1 MSAAPAADIEVHLG
15 DLGFGRGAHLLVQ
28 RALAGLPS
36 GGRLAVSGRD
46 PALPVHLPAWCR
58 GRGHRVEWPAVGDRS
73 DLVAVIVRGTADDDR
88 WFGAERAGP
97 ALPSALSSRPP
108 ARWGLGARGALL
120 EAGGPEARF
129 DLDDRDLVWAD
140 VAPHLYAQAAARQ
153 WDPQT
158 AVPWDDPFALP
169 ADVEAAVVQ
178 VMTYLVENE
187 QAALVVPARFV
198 GRIHPHFREV
208 VQLLAVQMA
217 DEARHMEVFSRRA
230 LLRGA
235 ELGTSSAGGR
245 QSLFTLVAESDF
257 ALASFLLSV
266 LGEGSFVD
274 LLSFLHQFAPDPVTR
289 RVCWLAMQD
298 ERRHVVFGMAH
309 LEHQAQLDP
318 LLRDRLR
325 AAIHR
330 RHDALAD
337 TAGLNADVF
346 DALVVLAA
354 GGWHPDEVSAGFD
367 RVQALQHAMDQ
378 GRQRRLVRLGF
389 RPDEAAALSALHT
402 RNFM

>member
-1 MSAAPAADIEVHLG
+1 MSQTDEV
-15 DLGFGRGAHLLVQ
+15 DLGPLSFADGAHLLVQ
-28 RALAGLPS
+28 RGLASLPA
-36 GGRLAVSGRD
+36 GGRLAVRGHD
-46 PALPVHLPAWCR
+46 PALRVDLPAWCR
-58 GRGHRVEWPAVGDRS
+58 SRGHRVEWPDGAQLAV
-73 DLVAVIVRGTADDDR
+73 VVRGTADIDR
-88 WFGAERAGP
+88 WFGAERAGS
-97 ALPSALSSRPP
+97 AKPSNLASRPSP
-108 ARWGLGARGALL
+108 TWGLAARGAML
-120 EAGGPEARF
+120 ESGGPEPVF

-140 VAPHLYAQAAARQ
+140 MAPRLYAQAVSRQ
-153 WDPQT
+153 WDPAA
-158 AVPWDDPFALP
+158 AVPWDAPFDLASE
-169 ADVEAAVVQ
+169 VEAAVVQ

-187 QAALVVPARFV
+187 QAALIVPARFV

-230 LLRGA
+230 LLRGD

-245 QSLFTLVAESDF
+245 ASLFTLVAETDF

-274 LLSFLHQFAPDPVTR
+274 LLSFLERHAPDPVTR
-289 RVCWLAMQD
+289 RICRLAGQD

-309 LEHQAQLDP
+309 LENQASADP
-318 LLRDRLR
+318 GLRDRLR

-330 RHDALAD
+330 RHDALMD
-337 TAGLNADVF
+337 TAGLNRDVF
-346 DALVVLAA
+346 DSLVLLAA
-354 GGWHPDEVSAGFD
+354 GSWAPDEIARGAREV
-367 RVQALQHAMDQ
+367 RNLQHVMDQ

-389 RPDEAAALSALHT
+389 QPDEAAALSALHT

>member
-1 MSAAPAADIEVHLG
+1 MTAVPAADAAIDLG
-15 DLGFGRGAHLLVQ
+15 DLGLGRGAHLLLQ
-28 RALAGLPS
+28 RALAGLRP
-36 GGRLAVSGRD
+36 GGRLAVLGRE
-46 PALPVHLPAWCR
+46 PALRVHLPAWCR
-58 GRGHRVEWPAVGDRS
+58 GRGHRVEWPDTTGRG
-73 DLVAVIVRGTADDDR
+73 DLVAVVVRGTADDDR
-88 WFGAERAGP
+88 WFGAERAGS

-108 ARWGLGARGALL
+108 PRWGLGVRGALL

-140 VAPHLYAQAAARQ
+140 IAPALYAQAAARQ
-153 WDPQT
+153 WDPET
-158 AVPWDDPFALP
+158 AVPWDEAFVLP
-169 ADVEAAVVQ
+169 VDVEAAVVQ
-178 VMTYLVENE
+178 IMTYLVENE

-208 VQLLAVQMA
+208 VQLLAVQVA
-217 DEARHMEVFSRRA
+217 DEARHMAVFSRRA

-235 ELGTSSAGGR
+235 EFGTSSAGGR

-274 LLSFLHQFAPDPVTR
+274 LLAFLVRHAPDPVTR
-289 RVCWLAMQD
+289 RICRLAMQD

-309 LEHQAQLDP
+309 LEHQATVDP
-318 LLRDRLR
+318 SLRDRLR

-330 RHDALAD
+330 RHDTLVD

-354 GGWHPDEVSAGFD
+354 GGWRPEDVSAGFD
-367 RVQALQHAMDQ
+367 HVRELQHAMDQ

-389 RPDEAAALSALHT
+389 RPDEAVALSALHT